1 MPAGVEKKPS
11 TFLLGMFP
19 PSEEAN
25 YPSLHLRGMPPR
37 KAAARRRKKAVD
49 GKGGVCQVTYLL
61 EIVLP
66 FSDPT
71 DASSFALSQAK
82 PKRTRRWLPP
92 FAFPKVITFG
102 DLLQYHRPSSRYK
115 LWGVSE
121 W

>member
-37 KAAARRRKKAVD
+37 KGAASD
-49 GKGGVCQVTYLL
+49 GKGGVYQVACLL

-82 PKRTRRWLPP
+82 PKRTSRWLPP
-92 FAFPKVITFG
+92 FALPKVITFG